1 VAREKGRDKMK
12 DLRPNADTDTYFMK
26 ILLAE
31 IPEDPW
37 GFLTEW
43 HVFLPS
49 LVFKLPKSSAGSE
62 SCS

>member
-1 VAREKGRDKMK
+1 MK
-12 DLRPNADTDTYFMK
+12 DLRPNADTDTYSMK

-37 GFLTEW
+37 GFLTER